1 MPRELI
7 FQRTHAEEAIRMV
20 RLNGESW
27 LYRAYPKPNGQSRRS
42 STGFLVF
49 EGERF
54 PVKPLGRLASEI
66 AGAPMSDN
74 PITNVF
80 RRHFERLGFQLI
92 ENLET
97 EASEAAE
104 RQRRLAETWARPN
117 QAKFRAAVFDL
128 FGARCLLT
136 GCETLTSLEAAHI
149 VTVASGGSDKAS
161 NGLPLRADLH
171 RMFDADDV
179 RIDPATLMVS
189 VSKRAMGDY
198 ANLHGLDIGQNLP
211 SDRARA
217 SLASALQRRGGRTST
232 VVQPSKRTEQD

>member
-1 MPRELI
+1 MPRELS
-7 FQRTHAEEAIRMV
+7 FRRSHAEEAIRLA
-20 RLNGESW
+20 RQNGEGW
-27 LYRAYPKPNGQSRRS
+27 LYQTYPKPGGQSRRS

-97 EASEAAE
+97 EASEAEE

-128 FGARCLLT
+128 YGARSLLT

-149 VTVASGGSDKAS
+149 VTVASGGGDEAG
-161 NGLPLRADLH
+161 NGIPLRADLH
-171 RMFDADDV
+171 RLFDAGDV
-179 RIDPATLMVS
+179 RIDPATLKVS
-189 VSKRAMGDY
+189 VSREAMGDY
-198 ANLHGLDIGQNLP
+198 ANLHGLNIRQNLS
-211 SDRARA
+211 SDKTRAA
-217 SLASALQRRGGRTST
+217 LASALRSRG
-232 VVQPSKRTEQD
+232 K